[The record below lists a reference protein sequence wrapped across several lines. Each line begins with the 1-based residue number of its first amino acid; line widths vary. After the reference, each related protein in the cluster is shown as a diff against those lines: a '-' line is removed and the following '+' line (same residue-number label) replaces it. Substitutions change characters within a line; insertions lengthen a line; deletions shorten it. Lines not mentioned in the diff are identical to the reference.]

1 MAVPFLKRQHDYAV
15 LNFISAQLESKK
27 EMMRQLQQIYI
38 SHNLIYPINS
48 KMARKLKKTSKKVWR
63 TFHPGIEICET
74 LLDELDCE
82 NDEVLESTGPVE
94 YEPFIIP
101 KKPDRKPRGGFKT
114 RKRLKSNKG
123 TILSLVN

>member
-1 MAVPFLKRQHDYAV
+1 MI
-15 LNFISAQLESKK
+15 LNLISAQLESKK

-63 TFHPGIEICET
+63 SFHPGIEICET

-101 KKPDRKPRGGFKT
+101 KKPENSRKPRGGFKT
-114 RKRLKSNKG
+114 RHRLKSNKG
-123 TILSLVN
+123 TRLSLVN